1 MKISSKYII
10 IVKYTNSEFNINAC
24 RVDPY
29 GRIHDSHYEDN
40 STHRVTQFQTIDPQY
55 ISRDDS

>member
-10 IVKYTNSEFNINAC
+10 IVKYRNSEFNINAC
-24 RVDPY
+24 RVDPC

-40 STHRVTQFQTIDPQY
+40 STHRVTQFQTIDP
-55 ISRDDS
+55 